1 MGSISCPLIAP
12 CLMPAARNLNS
23 AGLRSHLGRLSK
35 SARCVSYWAYGHLAS
50 SCLHRGPKKR
60 WVIKNL
66 AVILSPANHLTDPV
80 SISENGIIATTTSP
94 SSQAP
99 LQLPSTS
106 PLSLSLSLITVS
118 PMANLPV
125 ALFTPEFFVPPGF
138 EIEEPLVRVA
148 HSEFTVQA
156 PAARVHED
164 FVAVQVEP

>member
-1 MGSISCPLIAP
+1 MFPYQEEPFFFLSSSPLLDSQGLNSNSLQIHNGHSSEVNSRAFFVGSISCPLIAP

-94 SSQAP
+94 SS
-99 LQLPSTS
+99 
-106 PLSLSLSLITVS
+106 
-118 PMANLPV
+118 
-125 ALFTPEFFVPPGF
+125 
-138 EIEEPLVRVA
+138 
-148 HSEFTVQA
+148 
-156 PAARVHED
+156 
-164 FVAVQVEP
+164 